1 MTPFIGSAS
10 TILRRASHK
19 RNRPSKRRLVSDRML
34 GKLTSRAPKIFIG
47 DTSIMTARWLNWKLP
62 AGAYPIIRE

>member
-1 MTPFIGSAS
+1 MTPFILLAS
-10 TILRRASHK
+10 TTLRRASRK
-19 RNRPSKRRLVSDRML
+19 RNRPSKWRLVSDRML

-47 DTSIMTARWLNWKLP
+47 DISIMMALWLNWKLP